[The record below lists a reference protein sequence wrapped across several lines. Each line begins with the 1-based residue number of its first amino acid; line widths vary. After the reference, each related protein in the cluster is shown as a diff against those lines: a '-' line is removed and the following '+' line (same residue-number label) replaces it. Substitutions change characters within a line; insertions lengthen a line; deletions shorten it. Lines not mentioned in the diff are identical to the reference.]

1 MNQIISNESEH
12 IKLRINGTASMDGAP
27 FELPISSDKVELR
40 QYEDFYALL
49 PEHFPW
55 KKDGEHPVSI
65 VYGKWKEYPSGVRIF
80 IVDKKKAV
88 SSAKGKPVYKVSPLS
103 HGGMMREARVS
114 GNIKLELP
122 LLKDGKLADL
132 GDLVQDLMTA
142 YYNIEWELEAK
153 TLFSDNAA

>member
-1 MNQIISNESEH
+1 MKKIQSSEQNKSLFNKSKLLIPRELASGHRDRILGVLEHSN
-12 IKLRINGTASMDGAP
+12 NPD
-27 FELPISSDKVELR
+27 
-40 QYEDFYALL
+40 Y
-49 PEHFPW
+49 W
-55 KKDGEHPVSI
+55 
-65 VYGKWKEYPSGVRIF
+65 IF
-80 IVDKKKAV
+80 IPDKERQPQV
-88 SSAKGKPVYKVSPLS
+88 SHPSPAKGKPVYKVSPLS

>member
-1 MNQIISNESEH
+1 MKKNQSSEQNKTMNKSLFNESKLLIPRELASGHRDRIPGVLEH
-12 IKLRINGTASMDGAP
+12 SNAP
-27 FELPISSDKVELR
+27 D
-40 QYEDFYALL
+40 Y
-49 PEHFPW
+49 W
-55 KKDGEHPVSI
+55 
-65 VYGKWKEYPSGVRIF
+65 IF
-80 IVDKKKAV
+80 IPDKDRQAQI
-88 SSAKGKPVYKVSPLS
+88 SHPSPAKGKPVYNVSTLS

>member
-1 MNQIISNESEH
+1 MKKIQSSEQNKSLFNESKLLIPRELASGHRDRILGVLEH
-12 IKLRINGTASMDGAP
+12 SNNPD
-27 FELPISSDKVELR
+27 
-40 QYEDFYALL
+40 Y
-49 PEHFPW
+49 W
-55 KKDGEHPVSI
+55 
-65 VYGKWKEYPSGVRIF
+65 IF
-80 IVDKKKAV
+80 IPDKERQPQV
-88 SSAKGKPVYKVSPLS
+88 SHPSPAKGKPVYKVSPLS

>member
-1 MNQIISNESEH
+1 MKNNQSLEQNKTMNKSLFNESKLLIPRELASGHRDRIPGVLEH
-12 IKLRINGTASMDGAP
+12 
-27 FELPISSDKVELR
+27 SSDPG
-40 QYEDFYALL
+40 Y
-49 PEHFPW
+49 W
-55 KKDGEHPVSI
+55 
-65 VYGKWKEYPSGVRIF
+65 IF
-80 IVDKKKAV
+80 IPDKDRPPQV
-88 SSAKGKPVYKVSPLS
+88 SHPSPAKGKPVYKVSPLS